1 MIKAAIG
8 VLLLLALSGTAS
20 AEELRD
26 LCADRPGKGSPACT
40 VDAGHLQA
48 EVGLVDW
55 SHDRNSGT
63 VENDLILGDVALR
76 YGLGDTTELRFGWT
90 GYGHVRSRDRAT
102 GSVDRAKGTGDVT
115 IGLRQNLHNPDGS
128 GLSIAIQPFVTLP
141 TGGHAIG
148 TGTWGAGLV
157 VPISYQLPDNVQ
169 FGLTSEIDA
178 APDQDRRGRHAAY
191 SETLSVSVPMTR
203 ALTGSAELWAMR
215 DRDPAGHS
223 SQYSVDLAAAWVP
236 GGKGRLQLDAGSYIG
251 LNRQTPDIEAY
262 VGVTEK
268 F

>member
-8 VLLLLALSGTAS
+8 LMLLGVAGTAR
-20 AEELRD
+20 AEDLRD

-40 VDAGHLQA
+40 VDAGHLQV
-48 EVGLVDW
+48 ELGLVDW
-55 SHDRNSGT
+55 SHDRNRDS
-63 VENDLILGDVALR
+63 VEDDLLLGDTALR
-76 YGLGDTTELRFGWT
+76 YGLGPGTELRLDWT
-90 GYGHVRSRDRAT
+90 AHGQVRIKDGASGLVGRDH
-102 GSVDRAKGTGDVT
+102 GSGDIT

-128 GLSIAIQPFVTLP
+128 GFSIALQPFATLP

-148 TGTWGAGLV
+148 AGTWGAGLV
-157 VPISYQLPDNVQ
+157 VPVSYQLPGNVQ
-169 FGLTSEIDA
+169 FGLTGEIDA
-178 APDQDRRGRHAAY
+178 APDGDRHGRHTAY
-191 SETLSVSVPMTR
+191 SATASISLPLTKTI
-203 ALTGSAELWAMR
+203 TGSAELWAMR

-223 SQYSVDLAAAWVP
+223 SQDSFDLAAAWVP
-236 GGKGRLQLDAGSYIG
+236 KEKGRLQLDAGTYVG